1 MANPAETRQSNPSRT
16 AHQLRSLLV
25 RLAADRGDLHA
36 KEQPA
41 AGLLSAL
48 VREIDEV
55 ILPRE
60 ILLLSDGRI
69 VATVIASNRRLV
81 DLRMTDG
88 SMPPIEGSPDDVARG
103 YAQAIC
109 AIQERVGSVTLQR
122 GGRAAQSTTSSSACS
137 AQRLSE
143 VAQTLGQQNLIE
155 KFLNLSQVQAVGW
168 VWHQTA
174 QTGKRKGGA
183 EGVISA
189 LERLWAV
196 RSEIQSS
203 KRVSRQLDHSK
214 PSCTALFLAP
224 DVMAVLATDHK
235 DTLLMAIPQDKI
247 LSVLSGWESC
257 CKQADKDQRI

>member
-1 MANPAETRQSNPSRT
+1 MANPAETRQSSPSST

-25 RLAADRGDLHA
+25 RLAADPGDSYA
-36 KEQPA
+36 KEQPV

-81 DLRMTDG
+81 DLRISDV
-88 SMPPIEGSPDDVARG
+88 SMPPIEGSPDDVARS
-103 YAQAIC
+103 YAQAIS
-109 AIQERVGSVTLQR
+109 AIQERAGSVTLQR

-137 AQRLSE
+137 AQRLSDI
-143 VAQTLGQQNLIE
+143 AQTLGQQNLIE
-155 KFLNLSQVQAVGW
+155 KFLNLSQAQALGW

-174 QTGKRKGGA
+174 QAGQRQGGA
-183 EGVISA
+183 EEVVSA
-189 LERLWAV
+189 LERLGV
-196 RSEIQSS
+196 LRSEIQSS
-203 KRVSRQLDHSK
+203 KRVSRQLDHAK

-224 DVMAVLATDHK
+224 DMMAIIATDHE
-235 DTLLMAIPQDKI
+235 DTLMMAIPQDKV
-247 LSVLSGWESC
+247 LSVMSGWEAC
-257 CKQADKDQRI
+257 CK